1 MRLLEPSAAP
11 AEAQRLGVDP
21 LVGGLA
27 LTMGNRTED
36 ADTATEQDITAA
48 IARLLRGRPRSLC
61 VTSGHGETATGD
73 STDHGL
79 STAAGLL
86 AQNGY
91 RLRTI
96 DLLVQPDVPAGCD
109 AVLVAAPTAPLGTG
123 ASDALASYLARG
135 GRAVVLADPVSTVD
149 LNPLLRPY
157 GLGIRRGIVLE
168 TDPAARFPDDP
179 TRPAVLSYESPN
191 PIVHRLPPTFFP
203 GVEQVTVASGTAG
216 GLSAAALAETSD
228 RSYLER
234 NPADVSHFDPGQ
246 DVRGP
251 ITIAAAA
258 DRSANLGTTVR
269 RTRVVVVGDVDF
281 ATNAFIAQAGN
292 GDLLLRAMDWAA
304 IEQDLVTVS
313 ANLPAVRPLDLTEGR
328 LGYARFLLALVVP
341 ALFLLGGAIT
351 WAVRRSR

>member
-1 MRLLEPSAAP
+1 MSFRRRVATTVAAVVVLVVLAGVLDHTRRDADLTAESSLTLTAQTRRLVGHVHQRLRVTAFFDAQDPQRISAATLLLRYQRLNRHIRVRLLEPSAAP

-61 VTSGHGETATGD
+61 VTSGHGESATGD

-135 GRAVVLADPVSTVD
+135 GRAVVLADPVSAVD

-157 GLGIRRGIVLE
+157 GLGIRRGIVQ
-168 TDPAARFPDDP
+168 
-179 TRPAVLSYESPN
+179 SS
-191 PIVHRLPPTFFP
+191 
-203 GVEQVTVASGTAG
+203 
-216 GLSAAALAETSD
+216 
-228 RSYLER
+228 
-234 NPADVSHFDPGQ
+234 Q
-246 DVRGP
+246 D
-251 ITIAAAA
+251 
-258 DRSANLGTTVR
+258 
-269 RTRVVVVGDVDF
+269 TRVKIGQTANRAGAAGRESSGQMRFEAYEDVELRK
-281 ATNAFIAQAGN
+281 APEQR
-292 GDLLLRAMDWAA
+292 LLVL
-304 IEQDLVTVS
+304 
-313 ANLPAVRPLDLTEGR
+313 
-328 LGYARFLLALVVP
+328 
-341 ALFLLGGAIT
+341 
-351 WAVRRSR
+351 

>member
-1 MRLLEPSAAP
+1 M
-11 AEAQRLGVDP
+11 
-21 LVGGLA
+21 
-27 LTMGNRTED
+27 
-36 ADTATEQDITAA
+36 
-48 IARLLRGRPRSLC
+48 
-61 VTSGHGETATGD
+61 
-73 STDHGL
+73 
-79 STAAGLL
+79 
-86 AQNGY
+86 
-91 RLRTI
+91 
-96 DLLVQPDVPAGCD
+96 
-109 AVLVAAPTAPLGTG
+109 
-123 ASDALASYLARG
+123 
-135 GRAVVLADPVSTVD
+135 
-149 LNPLLRPY
+149 
-157 GLGIRRGIVLE
+157 
-168 TDPAARFPDDP
+168 
-179 TRPAVLSYESPN
+179 
-191 PIVHRLPPTFFP
+191 
-203 GVEQVTVASGTAG
+203 
-216 GLSAAALAETSD
+216 SAAALAQTSD

-234 NPADVSHFDPGQ
+234 NPSDVSHFDPGQ

-258 DRSANLGTTVR
+258 DRSANLAGTVR